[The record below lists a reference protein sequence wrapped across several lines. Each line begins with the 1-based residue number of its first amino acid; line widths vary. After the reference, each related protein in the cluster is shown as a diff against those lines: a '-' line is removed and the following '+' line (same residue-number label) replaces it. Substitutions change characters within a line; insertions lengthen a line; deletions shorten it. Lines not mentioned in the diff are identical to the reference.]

1 MERTART
8 QDPLNVTPGTHKLA
22 FENDRVRVL
31 DINMKPGG
39 KTSMHSHPGYVAIA
53 LDKKCKVKFTSLDGK
68 EEQAEFKAGDT
79 IWREA
84 ESHSV
89 ENIGRTEC
97 HVLNIELK
105 ESAKIS

>member
-1 MERTART
+1 MEQTAKT
-8 QDPLNVTPGTHKLA
+8 QDPLKVAPGTYKLV

-31 DINMKPGG
+31 DINVKPGG
-39 KTSMHSHPGYVAIA
+39 KAAMHSHPGYVAIA

-68 EEQAEFKAGDT
+68 EEQAEFKVGDT

-84 ESHSV
+84 ESQSV
-89 ENIGRTEC
+89 QNIGSTEC

>member
-1 MERTART
+1 MEEIAKT
-8 QDPLNVTPGTHKLA
+8 QDPLKVAPGIYKLV

-31 DINMKPGG
+31 DINIKPGG
-39 KTSMHSHPGYVAIA
+39 KVAMHSHPAYVAMA
-53 LDKKCKVKFTSLDGK
+53 LDKKCKAKFTLPDGK

-89 ENIGRTEC
+89 QNIGRTGC
-97 HVLNIELK
+97 HVLHIELK
-105 ESAKIS
+105 